1 MNNPRKRLGRLHKI
15 RQMEEDQARLG
26 LESAVATLRR
36 AQTQVGE
43 ALTAEQAARGR
54 RNYAFVDPDSEPYG
68 WMGPESEAQLQ
79 RLLAVRSARTIPR
92 LEQEVQVRRDGFL
105 DRRRERQKLESLLS
119 RAEVQ
124 EAMERERKSR
134 AELDDLVQ
142 SRRRYEWLRSQEEQ
156 S

>member
-1 MNNPRKRLGRLHKI
+1 M
-15 RQMEEDQARLG
+15 QEDQARLG
-26 LESAVATLRR
+26 LESSVALLRR

-54 RNYAFVDPDSEPYG
+54 RNHAFVEPEAEAYG

-79 RLLAVRSARTIPR
+79 RVFAVRSARAIPR
-92 LEQEVQVRRDGFL
+92 LEMEVQAKREGYF
-105 DRRRERQKLESLLS
+105 DRRRERQKLETLLT
-119 RAEVQ
+119 RAKEQ

-134 AELDDLVQ
+134 AELDDLLQ

>member
-1 MNNPRKRLGRLHKI
+1 
-15 RQMEEDQARLG
+15 MEEDQARLG
-26 LESAVATLRR
+26 LENSVAMLRR

-43 ALTAEQAARGR
+43 ALMAEQAARGR
-54 RNYAFVDPDSEPYG
+54 RNYAFVEPDSEAYG

-92 LEQEVQVRRDGFL
+92 LEQDVQLRRDGFL
-105 DRRRERQKLESLLS
+105 DRRRERQKLESLLT
-119 RAEVQ
+119 RAEEQ

>member
-1 MNNPRKRLGRLHKI
+1 VNDSRKKLGRLHAI
-15 RQMEEDQARLG
+15 RQMQEDQSRLV
-26 LESAVATLRR
+26 LESSVALLRR

-54 RNYAFVDPDSEPYG
+54 RNHAFVEPEAEAYG
-68 WMGPESEAQLQ
+68 WKGPESEAQLQ
-79 RLLAVRSARTIPR
+79 RVFAVRSARAIPR
-92 LEQEVQVRRDGFL
+92 LEMEVQTKREGYF
-105 DRRRERQKLESLLS
+105 DRRRERQKLETLLT
-119 RAEVQ
+119 RAEEQ

-134 AELDDLVQ
+134 AELDDLLQ

>member
-1 MNNPRKRLGRLHKI
+1 VNNPRKRLGRLHKI

-26 LESAVATLRR
+26 LESTVAMLRR
-36 AQTQVGE
+36 AQTQVSD

-54 RNYAFVDPDSEPYG
+54 RNYAFLEPESEPYG

-79 RLLAVRSARTIPR
+79 RVVAVRSARTIPR
-92 LEQEVQVRRDGFL
+92 LEQEVQIRRDGFL
-105 DRRRERQKLESLLS
+105 DRRRERQKLESLLT
-119 RAEVQ
+119 RAEEQ

-142 SRRRYEWLRSQEEQ
+142 SRRRYEWLRSQEEP